1 MRKLAS
7 IQEVHNI
14 VEFEKANTCEVAQI
28 LGYDVLVTKGQ
39 FKAGDK
45 VVYIENDS
53 VPPDEKR
60 FQFLWSK
67 DELKP
72 RPRRYYLKPK
82 KFFDRTCLGVALPI
96 HLFPEF
102 AMTHT
107 GYDVTDYLGVE
118 KYEPTT
124 PDNELKRYNFP
135 SWIPKT
141 DETRLQSEPSLLKEI
156 LNEPFVA
163 TIKYD
168 GTSATYSLD
177 HTNDT
182 FIACSRNFIVQ
193 EGVYADIARELDIEK
208 KLRQRKYNYYALQGE
223 ICGPKIGGNLLELSA
238 PKLFVFNVFDLQ
250 KREYLKH
257 NHALD
262 VIHDLELE
270 PVREFMV
277 GTNFFEHDLNNITR
291 MIESMTYEDTNNPIE
306 GTVVRHL
313 TNKFSRKLQ
322 GRLSF
327 KIISNAFLTHKKGKQ
342 DANK

>member
-14 VEFEKANTCEVAQI
+14 VAFEKANTCEVAQI

-39 FKAGDK
+39 FKTGDK
-45 VVYIENDS
+45 VVYLENDS
-53 VPPDEKR
+53 VPPDDHR
-60 FQFLWSK
+60 FRNLWSK
-67 DELKP
+67 GDP
-72 RPRRYYLKPK
+72 RARPNRFYLKPK

-96 HLFPEF
+96 NLFPEF
-102 AMTHT
+102 AMTHI

-118 KYEPTT
+118 KYEPPTS
-124 PDNELKRYNFP
+124 DNELRRYNFP

-182 FIACSRNFIVQ
+182 FISCSRNFIVQ
-193 EGVYADIARELDIEK
+193 DGVYVDIAKELDIEK
-208 KLRQRKYNYYALQGE
+208 KLRQRKYCYYALQGE

-277 GTNFFEHDLNNITR
+277 GTNFFEHDLSNITR
-291 MIESMTYEDTNNPIE
+291 MIESMTYEGTNNPIE
-306 GTVVRHL
+306 GTVIRHL

-327 KIISNAFLTHKKGKQ
+327 KIISNVFLTHKTQRKS
-342 DANK
+342 